1 LGVALQ
7 SKVHPN
13 KHLPERAGYFP
24 VSGAHLYT
32 VLHEVKNPVAR
43 VLLVGPFASER
54 HNSFLPWVRWARYL
68 ASGNIEVLRYDYRGI
83 GESTG
88 VFEQMTFEDWT
99 HDIRL
104 LSAWFESRSPHVPL
118 VIHGLG
124 LGAVLAGRV
133 FWEGIGE
140 GLLLWSPPANANQA
154 LRSTLMRWVGLEQIF
169 KFGDDR
175 RSTADYIRELERGSS
190 LEVDGYRWSASL
202 WRDSFDVTL
211 PAALASEENAA
222 LADQRPVKIVKLTRD
237 AAPLAKGGLV
247 GYDDLKDFSWLYAP
261 NRIWIDSVMAQ
272 SSRGIAY
279 A

>member
-1 LGVALQ
+1 VQ
-7 SKVHPN
+7 SQVHSN
-13 KHLPERAGYFP
+13 QRFPERAGYFP

-54 HNSFLPWVRWARYL
+54 HNSYLPWIRWARYL
-68 ASGNIEVLRYDYRGI
+68 AEENIEVLRYDYRGI

-88 VFEQMTFEDWT
+88 DFEQMTFEDWS
-99 HDIRL
+99 HDVRL
-104 LSAWFESRSPHVPL
+104 LSAWFESRAPHVPL
-118 VIHGLG
+118 VLHGLG
-124 LGAVLAGRV
+124 LGAILAGRA
-133 FWEGIGE
+133 FDEGIGE

-154 LRSTLMRWVGLEQIF
+154 LRATLMRWVGLEQIF

-175 RSTADYIRELERGSS
+175 KSASDYIRELESGSP
-190 LEVDGYRWSASL
+190 LEVDGYRWSVGL
-202 WRDSFDVTL
+202 WRDSFDFAL
-211 PAALASEENAA
+211 PAALTSEDSAA
-222 LADQRPVKIVKLTRD
+222 RAYQRPVKIVKLTRD

-261 NRIWIDSVMAQ
+261 NQEWVAAVTAQ
-272 SSRGIAY
+272 FSRGVAY